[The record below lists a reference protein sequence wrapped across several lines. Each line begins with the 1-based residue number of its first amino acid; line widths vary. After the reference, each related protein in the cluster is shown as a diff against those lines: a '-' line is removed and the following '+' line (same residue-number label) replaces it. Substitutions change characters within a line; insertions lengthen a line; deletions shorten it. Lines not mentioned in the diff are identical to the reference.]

1 MTYIQLS
8 FQNGA
13 VRFRESTFAIPLL
26 ILVFALSLGTF
37 TKLGP
42 IMSLMWAC
50 VYLVAATWFGLTAQR
65 TLLIMIKNWPLLLLP
80 LIALSSV
87 TWSSDPFATLRTG
100 IQFSFSTVLA
110 IRLADALGPREALK
124 SLFVATGIGLALS
137 GAAFVVPTFQPLF
150 ENNGAFVGAYA
161 QKTVAGVAFSLL
173 ALSTIGVFSLI
184 GLKWVG
190 LLFAFAFVPVIL
202 LTKSVSAV
210 ILLCGIMILIFQG
223 LPSSATATRRF
234 ATLVLLVGSAIT
246 LTIGIWLSDFDV
258 VESFLSL
265 AGKDRSL
272 TGRTE
277 IWELGFEIANS
288 HPILGTGYAA
298 FWNNPHY
305 SEFWGYLHAT
315 VDPRLKGFHNL
326 YIEALATTGIFGL
339 VGVVVTYYWIALRAL
354 SWFIESG
361 RIVPA
366 FWGTIVLCALML
378 SFVDNV
384 LFGEHEF
391 FHIVAVMVFVF
402 SGKRETSLKFRM
414 SSARQKALV

>member
-8 FQNGA
+8 FQNEA
-13 VRFRESTFAIPLL
+13 LRLREATFAMPLL
-26 ILVFALSLGTF
+26 IVVFALSLGTF

-50 VYLVAATWFGLTAQR
+50 VYLMAASWFALTAQR
-65 TLLIMIKNWPLLLLP
+65 TLLVMAKHWPLLLLP
-80 LIALSSV
+80 IIALCSV

-100 IQFSFSTVLA
+100 IQFSFSTILA
-110 IRLADALGPREALK
+110 LRLADALGPREALT
-124 SLFVATGIGLALS
+124 SIFVATGIGLVLS
-137 GAAFVVPTFQPLF
+137 GMSFVVPTFQPNF

-161 QKTVAGVAFSLL
+161 QKTVAGVAFALL
-173 ALSTIGVFSLI
+173 ALSTIAVFSRI
-184 GLKWVG
+184 GLRWLG
-190 LLFAFAFVPVIL
+190 LFIGFAFVPVIL

-210 ILLCGIMILIFQG
+210 ILLCGIIILIFQG

-234 ATLVLLVGSAIT
+234 ATLVLFIGAVTAL
-246 LTIGIWLSDFDV
+246 LLGIWLSGFDV

-277 IWELGFEIANS
+277 IWELGLEVANS

-298 FWNNPHY
+298 FWSNPHY
-305 SEFWGYLHAT
+305 SELWGYLHAT

-326 YIEALATTGIFGL
+326 YIEALATTGVFGL
-339 VGVVVTYYWIALRAL
+339 VGVVFTYYWVALRAL
-354 SWFIESG
+354 SWFVESG
-361 RIVPA
+361 QIVSA
-366 FWGTIVLCALML
+366 FWGTIILCALML

-402 SGKRETSLKFRM
+402 AGKRVTSLKFRL
-414 SSARQKALV
+414 SSNRQKAEL